1 MKISITLFLFL
12 ISNFGYSQIYANRI
26 NFSYDNAGNQIKRKL
41 CINCSSSLIRTSQE
55 EIKEIVD
62 LKEEDLLKF
71 EVEDL
76 ISYYPNPVRE
86 ELYLKWELVNNN
98 VSKVEIYSLSGQL
111 IKFFPNL
118 EKENSKIISFQEYP
132 SGTYSVLLSYTN
144 GEQKSITIIK
154 Q

>member
-1 MKISITLFLFL
+1 MKHLLFFIVFTVTSSISAQVDRILF
-12 ISNFGYSQIYANRI
+12 N
-26 NFSYDNAGNQIKRKL
+26 YDSAGNQIKRKL

>member
-1 MKISITLFLFL
+1 MKQVLLIPLFFIVTSSISAQVDRILF
-12 ISNFGYSQIYANRI
+12 N
-26 NFSYDNAGNQIKRKL
+26 YDSAGNQIKREL

-55 EIKEIVD
+55 ETKEVVD

-71 EVEDL
+71 EAEDL

-86 ELYLKWELVNNN
+86 ELYLKWELANNN
-98 VSKVEIYSLSGQL
+98 VSKIEIYSLSGQL
-111 IKFFPNL
+111 IKFLPNL

>member
-1 MKISITLFLFL
+1 MKKIFFILIFIVTSSISAQVDRILF
-12 ISNFGYSQIYANRI
+12 N
-26 NFSYDNAGNQIKRKL
+26 YDSAGNQIKREL

-55 EIKEIVD
+55 EIIKEIVD

-71 EVEDL
+71 ESEDL
-76 ISYYPNPVRE
+76 LSYYPNPVKE
-86 ELYLKWELVNNN
+86 ELFLKWELISNN

-111 IKFFPNL
+111 IKFLPNL

>member
-1 MKISITLFLFL
+1 MKHLLIFIVFIVTSSISAQVDRILF
-12 ISNFGYSQIYANRI
+12 N
-26 NFSYDNAGNQIKRKL
+26 YDSAGNQIKREL

-71 EVEDL
+71 ESEDL
-76 ISYYPNPVRE
+76 ISYYPNPVKE
-86 ELYLKWELVNNN
+86 ELFLKWELINNN
-98 VSKVEIYSLSGQL
+98 VSKIEIYSLSGQL
-111 IKFFPNL
+111 IKFLPNL